1 MTHRTNKKNKTIS
14 DIRTE
19 NYDDDKVLRDIRTLF
34 EPEEDYCKPIKIA
47 DAFDGNYIQNG
58 NNGHK
63 NKSLSIKDYLEE
75 IKPYLIDLINDLKTK
90 N

>member
-1 MTHRTNKKNKTIS
+1 MLLMVI
-14 DIRTE
+14 I
-19 NYDDDKVLRDIRTLF
+19 F
-34 EPEEDYCKPIKIA
+34 
-47 DAFDGNYIQNG
+47 QNE

>member
-1 MTHRTNKKNKTIS
+1 M
-14 DIRTE
+14 
-19 NYDDDKVLRDIRTLF
+19 LGDIRTLF
-34 EPEEDYCKPIKIA
+34 EPEEDFCKPIKIV
-47 DAFDGNYIQNG
+47 DAFDGNYIQNE